1 MKFAWLG
8 QAARCYTRRMGDPIV
23 ERLKKDLQ
31 EKYGCHTV
39 ILYGSR
45 ARGDQGP
52 GSDYD
57 IMGVREGG
65 KKTRK
70 AWAEGGAYVDLFVW
84 PEPELTPPDASH
96 LYMLDGVVLAERGG
110 WGRRFLNRLLEIHA
124 GGPVPLSAEEKEF
137 RRAWIRKMLER
148 VRADDL
154 EGRYRRT
161 WLQNSLLEDY
171 FVLRD
176 LWYLGSKKALDHLRS
191 RDPESFALFEAV
203 YGNPAN
209 FAALERLV
217 QKI

>member
-1 MKFAWLG
+1 MS
-8 QAARCYTRRMGDPIV
+8 DPV
-23 ERLKKDLQ
+23 VDRLKKDLQ

-45 ARGDQGP
+45 ARGDHGP

-70 AWAEGGAYVDLFVW
+70 AWAEGHAYVDLFVW
-84 PEPELTPPDASH
+84 PESALREPDSSL
-96 LYMLDGVVLAERGG
+96 LYMVDGMVLSERGG
-110 WGRRFLNRLLEIHA
+110 WGSRFLQRLREIHD
-124 GGPVPLSAEEKEF
+124 GGPELMPPEEKEF
-137 RRAWIRKMLER
+137 RRVWIRKMLNR
-148 VRADDL
+148 VRVDDL

-176 LWYLGSKKALDHLRS
+176 LWYLGSKKGFEYLKAH
-191 RDPESFALFEAV
+191 DPSMLALFEDV
-203 YGNPAN
+203 YRNPADLK
-209 FAALERLV
+209 ALEFLAA
-217 QKI
+217 KI